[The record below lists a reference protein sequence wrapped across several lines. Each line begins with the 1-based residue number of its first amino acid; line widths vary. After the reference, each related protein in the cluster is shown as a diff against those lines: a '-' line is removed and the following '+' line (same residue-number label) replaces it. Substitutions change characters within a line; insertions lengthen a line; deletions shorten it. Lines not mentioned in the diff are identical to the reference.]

1 MKIFIGYVSL
11 SGNTEEM
18 ANILKNTLLS
28 IGCEVDMESLETV
41 EVQSLLDYDCIFIGT
56 YTWGDGDLPYEVED
70 FYNELLEY
78 HLTGQNAACF
88 GSGDHAYPK
97 FCAAVDTFYQQLN
110 QCGCNVYPE
119 SLKIELDPQTED
131 EIRQC
136 QQFAQSVYEWVL
148 QKKEMN
154 QGAKQS
160 FL

>member
-1 MKIFIGYVSL
+1 MKMFIGYVSL

-28 IGCEVDMESLETV
+28 KGCEVDMESLETV

-56 YTWGDGDLPYEVED
+56 YTWGDGDLPYEAED
-70 FYNELLEY
+70 FYHELLEY

-88 GSGDHAYPK
+88 GSGDHAYPN
-97 FCAAVDTFYQQLN
+97 FCAAVDTISHQLI
-110 QCGCNVYPE
+110 QCGCNVFPE

-131 EIRQC
+131 KIRQC

-148 QKKEMN
+148 LKKEMN
-154 QGAKQS
+154 QRVKQY